1 MSFANFTVKR
11 LAANYEDYADYL
23 AMAVS
28 LSGEVIGC
36 AMEVHKEL
44 GCGFLEAV
52 YERALAI
59 EFFHSHMSFER
70 QAPLQAHSREQNIG
84 QYLPDFVVEGELI
97 AELKTAACITPL
109 CEAQLINY
117 LAVSNLHVGL
127 ILNFGARSLP
137 IKRRVFAFRNP
148 E

>member
-1 MSFANFTVKR
+1 
-11 LAANYEDYADYL
+11 
-23 AMAVS
+23 MAVS

-44 GCGFLEAV
+44 GCGFLEIV

-59 EFFHSHMSFER
+59 ELCDSHISFER
-70 QAPLQAHSREQNIG
+70 QAPLQVRYREQNIG
-84 QYLPDFVVEGELI
+84 HYLPDFVVEGELI
-97 AELKTAACITPL
+97 VELKAAASITPL

-127 ILNFGARSLP
+127 ILNFGARSLQ
-137 IKRRVFAFRNP
+137 IKRRVYAFKNT